1 MAGSSVDLL
10 QDAETLRAAL
20 PPLRRA
26 LLERLAEPAS
36 ASQLAEAMGMSR
48 QKLGYHL
55 RALEEAGLVR
65 LVEERRR
72 RGFTERVLVAAGRL
86 MIDPALLAPPPA
98 AADAA
103 RDRYAA
109 AHLVNAAAGVV
120 RDVTRMQAAA
130 DREDARLLTFTLEA
144 EVALARPRDLE
155 ALTEALAEAVAA
167 VVARFDRPG
176 ETSRRYRLIAG
187 GHPAPKT
194 APSTARN

>member
-1 MAGSSVDLL
+1 MTGATVDLL
-10 QDAETLRAAL
+10 HDADTLRAAL
-20 PPLRRA
+20 SPLRRQ
-26 LLERLAEPAS
+26 LLERLAQPAS
-36 ASQLAEAMGMSR
+36 ASQLAEAMGVSR
-48 QKLGYHL
+48 QKLNYHL
-55 RALEEAGLVR
+55 RALEEAGLLR

-86 MIDPALLAPPPA
+86 VIDPALLAAPA
-98 AADAA
+98 EADAAA

-155 ALTEALAEAVAA
+155 AFTDALAEAVAA
-167 VVARFDRPG
+167 VVARFDAPAPG
-176 ETSRRYRLIAG
+176 SRRYRVIAG
-187 GHPAPKT
+187 GHPAPKP